1 MKVIQIMD
9 NFSVGG
15 GVKSFVYDL
24 CYALQKGGCE
34 VILVGLLKK
43 GFDGNQEV
51 EQLRKDGVKVICM
64 GAKNKKDA
72 LCNYIG
78 KLRKEIRR
86 IASNEPTVCNL
97 HLKLSVMMGGLATV
111 GFKNIVC
118 VETYHSQYS
127 HYNLEYLMMKKRIH
141 FYIPCSEVA
150 GKEMKKRF
158 KVPDD
163 KMKVIPNGIDCCA
176 IRKVKAK
183 KNKGT
188 TILSVGRL
196 TRQKNYPVAIEA
208 FNEICSEK
216 LHYDIVGEG
225 EDEKELKAMAINNN
239 IRFLGVMPREDVL
252 SLTAGADII
261 CMPSLWEGLSIYM
274 MEAFALGKPMMLSDI
289 PSFREVLGE
298 KELEYEDF
306 RICPWG
312 YLVKNSSEAYRA
324 AMKDFITSNRK
335 EDMQKASY
343 EIAEKFDIDNTA
355 KTYAEV
361 YRAVLIER

>member
-1 MKVIQIMD
+1 MD

-15 GVKSFVYDL
+15 GVNSFVYDL
-24 CYALQKGGCE
+24 CHALQREGCE
-34 VILVGLLKK
+34 VILIGLLKK
-43 GFDGNQEV
+43 GYEGNQEV
-51 EQLRKDGVKVICM
+51 KQLKENGIRVICL
-64 GAKNKKDA
+64 GARNKKDA
-72 LCNYIG
+72 LCNYVG
-78 KLRKEIRR
+78 KLRKEIRS
-86 IASNEPTVCNL
+86 IASNESTICNL
-97 HLKLSVMMGGLATV
+97 HLKLSVMMGGIATV

-127 HYNLEYLMMKKRIH
+127 HYNLEYFLMKNRIR
-141 FYIPCSEVA
+141 FYIPCSGVA

-158 KVPDD
+158 KVPDN

-176 IRKVKAK
+176 IRKVEAK
-183 KNKGT
+183 KNEGT

-208 FNEICSEK
+208 FNEICSEN

-225 EDEKELKAMAINNN
+225 EAEKELKAMAINKN
-239 IRFLGVMPREDVL
+239 IRFLGAIPRENVL

-289 PSFREVLGE
+289 PSFREALGE
-298 KELEYEDF
+298 TELEYEDF

-312 YLVKNSSEAYRA
+312 YLVKNSPEAYRL

-335 EDMQKASY
+335 KDMQKASY
-343 EIAEKFDIDNTA
+343 KIAEKFDIDNTA
-355 KTYAEV
+355 KKYTEV